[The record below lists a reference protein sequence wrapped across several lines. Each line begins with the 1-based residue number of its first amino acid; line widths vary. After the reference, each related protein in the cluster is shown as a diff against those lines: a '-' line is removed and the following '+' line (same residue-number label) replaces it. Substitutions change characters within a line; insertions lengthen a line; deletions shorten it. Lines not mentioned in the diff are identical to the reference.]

1 MYAIVTISGK
11 QFKAEKGGKLCVPKQ
26 SLDEGKKLILDD
38 VLMVH
43 DGKTAKF
50 GNPKLSG
57 AKVTATVIDHGR
69 ERKILVYKKKRRKGY
84 QRKNGH
90 RQWYTNIEIQNIQV
104 SKRREIDLMA
114 HKKGQ
119 GSSRNGR
126 DSNAKYLGLK
136 VGNGQS
142 ILAGTIILKQRGT
155 KIHPGTNVKRANDD
169 SLFAIKDGIVEF
181 RRKGRDRKIVNIV

>member
-90 RQWYTNIEIQNIQV
+90 RHWYTNIEIQNIQV
-104 SKRREIDLMA
+104 SKSKSTPKSKE
-114 HKKGQ
+114 KEEK
-119 GSSRNGR
+119 
-126 DSNAKYLGLK
+126 
-136 VGNGQS
+136 
-142 ILAGTIILKQRGT
+142 
-155 KIHPGTNVKRANDD
+155 
-169 SLFAIKDGIVEF
+169 
-181 RRKGRDRKIVNIV
+181 